1 VSEDDALQRLE
12 RRVEVLEQMVR
23 RLLAA
28 GAAPERITPAP
39 SERPA
44 VASPPTTLP
53 RPPQPAPSRA
63 PERPRY
69 SPPPTAAP
77 DLEQWFGQRGLLI
90 VGVLALL
97 TAAGFFLKYAI
108 DRGWIAPVVRSLLA
122 IAAGI
127 GLAAW
132 GEARIRGGLR
142 RYGAAMIGAG
152 GGLAY
157 LGLWAAAGP
166 YGLLERRIGVLLLAA
181 CTVVVTLLALRH
193 EIEGLAIWAL
203 AGAYLAPILLSP
215 PAPNPEAFLGYLEVI
230 GLGTGLLAYTMTWR
244 RAYNLALAGYFL
256 LAAGGAGRALT
267 SALGCWFLAAG
278 VLLTLH
284 VTRRRAWPEARL
296 GLLLLAWALLAV
308 ALDGVRGGPEPRLW
322 LAVGAP
328 FAIAALLWWQQL
340 DRDRLRAPEE
350 AMLFVANPFVLLALV
365 GVADPKLLDRVPA
378 LLPALLAALHLGIG
392 WTRRAAPHLVMGFA
406 LSGLAVAVQGSAPT
420 VVVGWTALVLA
431 GVAAE
436 QQGGRPGGRIAAL
449 GLALLTFPCLFGVA
463 LWSRPSGA
471 APFTDAWA
479 LALYAYVAGTALAAH
494 RWGAG
499 WMDPGTARWT
509 GRGGELLWVLC
520 GAAVFAGGSVELP
533 RYFGRRAPLAGDL
546 ALSVFWLAYAGA
558 LVRLGFQHERKDVRS
573 AGLAVAAGAGLKIVL
588 YDLSNLD
595 ALYRIASFFALALI
609 ALAVAYAY
617 NRKAASSK
625 SV

>member
-1 VSEDDALQRLE
+1 MSEEQHDALQRLE

-23 RLLAA
+23 RLVAA
-28 GAAPERITPAP
+28 GAAPERIASPSAPLPLHATPARP
-39 SERPA
+39 SE
-44 VASPPTTLP
+44 
-53 RPPQPAPSRA
+53 Q
-63 PERPRY
+63 PRY

-142 RYGAAMIGAG
+142 RYGAAMVGAG

-166 YGLLERRIGVLLLAA
+166 YGLLDHRIGVLLLAA

-203 AGAYLAPILLSP
+203 AGAYLAPVLLAP
-215 PAPNPEAFLGYLEVI
+215 PTHNPEAFLGYLEVI
-230 GLGTGLLAYTMTWR
+230 GLGTGLLAYTMNWR
-244 RAYNLALAGYFL
+244 RAFDLALAGYFL
-256 LAAGGAGRALT
+256 LAAGGATRVLT

-278 VLLTLH
+278 ALLTLH
-284 VTRRRAWPEARL
+284 VTRRRAWPEARVGML
-296 GLLLLAWALLAV
+296 VLAWILLSV
-308 ALDGVRGGPEPRLW
+308 ALGDVRAGPEPQLW
-322 LAVGAP
+322 LALGAA
-328 FAIAALLWWQQL
+328 FAVTALLWWQQL
-340 DRDRLRAPEE
+340 DLPRLAAPDE
-350 AMLFVANPFVLLALV
+350 ASLFVVNPFMLV
-365 GVADPKLLDRVPA
+365 GLVWMAEPKLLEGTPA
-378 LLPALLAALHLGIG
+378 LLPALLAAAYLWVG
-392 WTRRAAPHLVMGFA
+392 WVRRAAPHLVMGFA
-406 LSGLAVAVQGSAPT
+406 LGGWAVAVQGSAPM
-420 VVVGWTALVLA
+420 VVVGWTALALA
-431 GVAAE
+431 GLAAE

-449 GLALLTFPCLFGVA
+449 GLALLAFPCLFGVA
-463 LWSRPSGA
+463 LWSRQSGA
-471 APFTDAWA
+471 ATFTDPWA
-479 LALYAYVAGTALAAH
+479 LALYVYVAGTALAAF
-494 RWGAG
+494 RWGG
-499 WMDPGTARWT
+499 GSTDPGTARWT
-509 GRGGELLWVLC
+509 ARGEELFWVLC

-533 RYFGRRAPLAGDL
+533 RYFGQRAPLAGDL
-546 ALSVFWLAYAGA
+546 ALSIFWLAYAGA

-617 NRKAASSK
+617 NKRARASAG
-625 SV
+625 